1 MSTLTVQNIQ
11 GSASSSNTVNVASGH
26 KISGAAGSIV
36 APGNIIQVV
45 TGPANA
51 ARVSSTST
59 SYVDSPINA
68 TITPKFASSKILARF
83 SCMVLCNPNYY
94 IYLRLVRSIAGGS
107 FSLLDAHANED
118 DTLLDAYTDTASFMM
133 TGHEL
138 IDSPNTTSSIVYKV
152 QYRSADSNNLAYI
165 GRGTSSN
172 NKNSMHIT
180 LMEIAQ

>member
-1 MSTLTVQNIQ
+1 MTGQINVNKIAART
-11 GSASSSNTVNVASGH
+11 GNTITIESGD
-26 KISGAAGSIV
+26 KISGDAGSII

-83 SCMVLCNPNYY
+83 SCMVLCNQNYY

-118 DTLLDAYTDTASFMM
+118 DTILDAYTDTASFMM

-152 QYRSADSNNLAYI
+152 QYRSADSNNLAYV